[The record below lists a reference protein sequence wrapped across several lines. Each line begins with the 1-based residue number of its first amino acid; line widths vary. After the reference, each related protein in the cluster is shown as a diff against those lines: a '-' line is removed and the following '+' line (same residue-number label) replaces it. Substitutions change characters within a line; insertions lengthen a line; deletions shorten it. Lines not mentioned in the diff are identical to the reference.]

1 MKAVERLVEISKLNV
16 DWDVLHVVHKNWE
29 LSHGEMPICYTGK
42 YKTSD
47 ELATFDELVL
57 CDEGFRGSAV
67 KSYVMLKDGLYTYE
81 RNGDSGTWVKLI
93 LVDKL

>member
-1 MKAVERLVEISKLNV
+1 MQAVERLVEITKLNV

-29 LSHGEMPICYTGK
+29 LSSGEMPICYTGK

-47 ELATFDELVL
+47 ELATFDELVKY
-57 CDEGFRGSAV
+57 DEGFRGSAV

-81 RNGDSGTWVKLI
+81 RDGDGGNWVKWI
-93 LVDKL
+93 LVDRI